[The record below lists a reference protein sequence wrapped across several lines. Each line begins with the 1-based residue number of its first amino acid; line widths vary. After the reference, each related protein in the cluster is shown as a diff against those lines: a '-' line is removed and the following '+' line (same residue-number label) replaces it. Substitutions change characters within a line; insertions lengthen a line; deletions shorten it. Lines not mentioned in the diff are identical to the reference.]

1 MPSSGVVSGT
11 PWFVLLAG
19 AEVGGVEGR
28 LRQVRGAYGEDN
40 EGKLHLIFDLGGSV
54 IWK

>member
-1 MPSSGVVSGT
+1 MPSNGIVSGT

-28 LRQVRGAYGEDN
+28 LRQVRGTYGE
-40 EGKLHLIFDLGGSV
+40 GSGGSCHLIFGLGGSI

>member
-1 MPSSGVVSGT
+1 MPSSGIVSGT

-28 LRQVRGAYGEDN
+28 LRQVRGAYGE
-40 EGKLHLIFDLGGSV
+40 GSA
-54 IWK
+54 ISYLAWEAA

>member
-1 MPSSGVVSGT
+1 MPPSGIVSGT

-28 LRQVRGAYGEDN
+28 LRQVREHMGRTMR
-40 EGKLHLIFDLGGSV
+40 GSYISYLTWEAV
-54 IWK
+54 